1 MSSQKLSTVCSRPAL
16 VARAPALT
24 LTPLHRTIADDGD
37 VEIDSDSECSVDD
50 EDIAAEEGGS
60 AADMLQHATYWDH
73 FLAYIDAKSVPWV
86 GGEMAPPV
94 CYFSFPTFCFDLLSQ
109 NPSRS
114 VTPAEAGFLRT
125 CSRGLS
131 SCVRPKRSERRSAV
145 DRAFGRARQARS
157 TWTWSERAQVGA
169 SVAQKDGSRARG
181 PPLRAGQHRVP
192 EGRPKGGIAVSNM
205 FEPAFASLS
214 LQSLHWL
221 ALAL

>member
-1 MSSQKLSTVCSRPAL
+1 MLRGLPQLTISPTHNSSPND
-16 VARAPALT
+16 LT
-24 LTPLHRTIADDGD
+24 LATSLSLTHTATRSLLASLTLASWGVAGAPPRITIHRFRGWY
-37 VEIDSDSECSVDD
+37 
-50 EDIAAEEGGS
+50 GS
-60 AADMLQHATYWDH
+60 PCLLLLLPH
-73 FLAYIDAKSVPWV
+73 FLFRPSEPESIPVRDA
-86 GGEMAPPV
+86 
-94 CYFSFPTFCFDLLSQ
+94 
-109 NPSRS
+109 SRS
-114 VTPAEAGFLRT
+114 WLFRT

-131 SCVRPKRSERRSAV
+131 SFVRPKRSERRSAV